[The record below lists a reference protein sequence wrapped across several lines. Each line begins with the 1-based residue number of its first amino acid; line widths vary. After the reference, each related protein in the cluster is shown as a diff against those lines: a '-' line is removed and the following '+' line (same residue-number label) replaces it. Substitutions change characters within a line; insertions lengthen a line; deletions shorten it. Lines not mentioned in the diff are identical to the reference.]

1 MNQKQH
7 NFLSS
12 FSFSSKIKG
21 WRPRKPLPCSSSPC
35 WLWWWHAP
43 TRVQQCDAAN
53 GANLSAWKSKV
64 HLKTHVKKLAMV
76 FAYNLV
82 EKEVGIL
89 FYPLIKMRPREAL
102 LFSKIGFRLF
112 FSFSLRTKTLI
123 CDCRTNFFSSAD
135 VGVF

>member
-1 MNQKQH
+1 M
-7 NFLSS
+7 
-12 FSFSSKIKG
+12 
-21 WRPRKPLPCSSSPC
+21 
-35 WLWWWHAP
+35 
-43 TRVQQCDAAN
+43 QQCDAAN

-102 LFSKIGFRLF
+102 LFFGIGFLN
-112 FSFSLRTKTLI
+112 FSFSLKDKNINMWLS
-123 CDCRTNFFSSAD
+123 N
-135 VGVF
+135 